1 MQWTIFKTTNAL
13 SQSGNAFIKGYTMKT
28 FVVELKRTSYVN
40 LTIEADSQDEAEA
53 LAWAEIESGES
64 YGISNDAD
72 WNLNHIEEL
81 TEDPE
86 TETGEDLAQ
95 FYGPSVRI

>member
-1 MQWTIFKTTNAL
+1 
-13 SQSGNAFIKGYTMKT
+13 MKT
-28 FVVELKRTSYVN
+28 YQIELKRVSYVN

-64 YGISNDAD
+64 YGISDDAD

-81 TEDPE
+81 KDEPE

-95 FYGPSVRI
+95 FYGPSAR